1 MAYEDYQRGDWTAF
15 GFDGAA
21 AIGGVALAVGCI
33 VGSPVLIGIGIVT
46 GVAAGVFWLG
56 RAFSWW

>member
-15 GFDGAA
+15 GFDAA
-21 AIGGVALAVGCI
+21 AAVGGVALVIGAV

-46 GVAAGVFWLG
+46 GIAAGVFGLG
-56 RAFSWW
+56 RAFDWW